1 MVSACTEVLITI
13 TGAGKAQRLYTAQY
27 AVVNLRFGMKFGG
40 NMAYFIDRRL
50 NGKNKSTVNR
60 QRFLRRY
67 KAQIKQS
74 ISEAINKRSVTDV
87 ESGESVSIPVDDINE
102 PMFHQGRGGMRQRVH
117 PGNDHFVEKD
127 RIERPQGGG
136 GSGSGEGQ
144 ASNDGEGQ
152 DEFVFQISKD
162 EYLDLLFEDLALPNL
177 KKNQQRQLNEFKTH
191 RSGYTA
197 NGVPANISV
206 VRSLQNSLARRTAM
220 SAGKRRQLREL
231 EAALDTVEHTEP
243 VQLLEEE
250 RLRKEI
256 AELREKIARVP
267 FIDTFDLRY
276 KNFEKRPEPSSQA
289 VMFCLMDVS
298 GSMDQAT
305 KDMAKRFY
313 ILLYLFL
320 SRTYKNVEVVYI
332 RHHTQAK
339 EVDEHEFFYSQE
351 TGGTI
356 VSSALKLMDEVV
368 KERYDPAQWN
378 IYAAQAS
385 DGDNWADDS
394 PLCHEILAKRLLP
407 VVRYYCYIEITRR
420 AHQTLW
426 REYEHLQSMFE
437 NFSMQHI
444 RDQDDIY
451 PVFRELF
458 HKQAAEMSS

>member
-1 MVSACTEVLITI
+1 
-13 TGAGKAQRLYTAQY
+13 
-27 AVVNLRFGMKFGG
+27 
-40 NMAYFIDRRL
+40 MAYFIDRRL
-50 NGKNKSTVNR
+50 NGKNKSAVNR

-74 ISEAINKRSVTDV
+74 ISGAINKRSVTDV
-87 ESGESVSIPVDDINE
+87 DSGESVSIPIEDINE
-102 PMFHQGRGGMRQRVH
+102 PSFHQGRGGERYRVH
-117 PGNDHFVEKD
+117 PGNDHFVQND
-127 RIERPQGGG
+127 RVERPQGGG
-136 GSGSGEGQ
+136 GGSGSGSGQ
-144 ASNDGEGQ
+144 GNAGKDGEGQ
-152 DEFVFQISKD
+152 DEFVFNISKD

-177 KKNQQRQLNEFKTH
+177 KKNQQRQLTEYKTH
-191 RSGYTA
+191 RAGYTA

-220 SAGKRRQLREL
+220 TAGKRRLLAEL
-231 EAALDTVEHTEP
+231 EDSLLRVEQSEP
-243 VQLLEEE
+243 AQLLEEQ

-256 AELREKIARVP
+256 EELRARIKRVP

-276 KNFEKRPEPSSQA
+276 KNFEKRAEPSSQA

-298 GSMDQAT
+298 GSMDQPT

-320 SRTYKNVEVVYI
+320 SRTYKNVDVVYI

-339 EVDEHEFFYSQE
+339 EVDEQEFFYSQE

-394 PLCHEILAKRLLP
+394 PLCHEILARQILP
-407 VVRYYCYIEITRR
+407 VVRYYSYIEITRR

-426 REYEHLQSMFE
+426 REYEHLQSTFD
-437 NFSMQHI
+437 NFAIEHI
-444 RDQDDIY
+444 REQDDIY

-458 HKQAAEMSS
+458 KKQTEENY